1 MRKNFGF
8 TFLELIIVIGLIG
21 ILASFTM
28 MSSKDTSKT
37 YSLLAEAESAA
48 SKISL
53 VVAEAQSSQSS
64 VKLICDSKSLSAQY
78 FRGQKSNTV
87 YSFIGQSAI
96 TATSGTPTKTV
107 SIIDYATNVTP
118 QNSTLVLTCSQ
129 FGCSSGNKY
138 ITSDGSLLNTSN
150 CAAQG
155 ISGGDSL
162 YLIFYST
169 QNPSISSQVSF
180 SATGYPRIYLQNNS
194 INSVP
199 REIIN

>member
-53 VVAEAQSSQSS
+53 IVAEAQSSQSS

-78 FRGQKSNTV
+78 FRRQTSNVLYASGNVGKSVAT
-87 YSFIGQSAI
+87 A
-96 TATSGTPTKTV
+96 TATSSNLSKTITIV
-107 SIIDYATNVTP
+107 DYVNQTP
-118 QNSTLVLTCSQ
+118 QNKTLVLSCNSAC
-129 FGCSSGNKY
+129 GGGNTY
-138 ITSDGSLLNTSN
+138 ITSDGSLLNTN
-150 CAAQG
+150 TCA
-155 ISGGDSL
+155 SGNPFEL
-162 YLIFYST
+162 VFYST
-169 QNPSISSQVSF
+169 QNTNISSKVNF
-180 SATGYPRIYLQNNS
+180 SATGYPRIYLQDS
-194 INSVP
+194 SVTSTP